1 MHRRPA
7 RSFAR
12 SLAGTGDQL
21 PRQRWLAPSQL
32 AQVGKKVVT
41 ERGAIDREGV
51 LVGAPEGADIG
62 GTHRTR
68 AQWGGRSAA
77 RHPTDDESRRRDAAQ
92 GATGE
97 TRAPDRG
104 RLHGGR

>member
-1 MHRRPA
+1 MHRPA

-12 SLAGTGDQL
+12 SLARTGDRL
-21 PRQRWLAPSQL
+21 SRQRWLAPSQL
-32 AQVGKKVVT
+32 AQVGKKVIT
-41 ERGAIDREGV
+41 ERGAIDPEGV
-51 LVGAPEGADIG
+51 LVGAPGGADIDS
-62 GTHRTR
+62 THCTR
-68 AQWGGRSAA
+68 AQGSGRSAA